1 MRGSNKNISKKRHQE
16 LVEFQRSL
24 GIRFRNLAILNTAL
38 SHKSYVNELEG
49 DLENYEK
56 LEFLGDS
63 FLGLVV
69 SDYLYNQ
76 EIYLK
81 EGTLARIKS
90 YVVSEST
97 LYSVGKTINIQK
109 YLLLGKGEEKS
120 GGRHRKALIGDS
132 IEALIGAYYIDG
144 GFSKARKLVE
154 RLFAGEIENVEKNR
168 HVKDYKS
175 ILQEYA
181 QKRYKVIPHYTIIN
195 TEGPDHRR
203 KFYVNVTV
211 GKRTYGP
218 GIGESKKQ
226 AEQNAASMALG
237 DLLTHKR
244 LRDPNIERSAKH
256 RQTLSLETE
265 SHKSAD
271 RRSKRRRGDDRTSED
286 HQTKSLETKSLETKS
301 RKSAGR
307 RSEIRKGDDRSS
319 GDRQTKSLQTR
330 GLKIQSTPSSE
341 RPAKDHQSKSRRTKT
356 LPTNGDEADNHT
368 DKTKGQS

>member
-1 MRGSNKNISKKRHQE
+1 MRGSNNNISKKRRQE
-16 LVEFQRSL
+16 LIEFQRSL

-38 SHKSYVNELEG
+38 SHKSYVNESEG

-132 IEALIGAYYIDG
+132 IEAIIGAYYLDG
-144 GFSKARKLVE
+144 GFSKARKLVK

-195 TEGPDHRR
+195 TEGPDHKR

-244 LRDPNIERSAKH
+244 LRDPNIERSARH
-256 RQTLSLETE
+256 R
-265 SHKSAD
+265 
-271 RRSKRRRGDDRTSED
+271 
-286 HQTKSLETKSLETKS
+286 QTKSLKTKGLETKGWRIRGRVSGRNNGKTGKSDDLSPESPQSKGPRTES

-307 RSEIRKGDDRSS
+307 RSKRRKGDDLTS
-319 GDRQTKSLQTR
+319 GDRQTR
-330 GLKIQSTPSSE
+330 GRPTKSTPSSE
-341 RPAKDHQSKSRRTKT
+341 RQAKDRQSKSRRTKS
-356 LPTNGDEADNHT
+356 LPTKGDETDNRR
-368 DKTKGQS
+368 GQD

>member
-1 MRGSNKNISKKRHQE
+1 MRGSNKTISKKRRQE

-120 GGRHRKALIGDS
+120 GGRHRKALIGDC
-132 IEALIGAYYIDG
+132 IEALIGAYYLDG
-144 GFSKARKLVE
+144 GFSKARKFVE
-154 RLFAGEIENVEKNR
+154 RLFAGEIEKVEKNR

-218 GIGESKKQ
+218 GIGESKKE

-244 LRDPNIERSAKH
+244 LRDPNIERSTKH
-256 RQTLSLETE
+256 RHIKDLETKGLSTE
-265 SHKSAD
+265 SRKSEG
-271 RRSKRRRGDDRTSED
+271 RRSKG
-286 HQTKSLETKSLETKS
+286 
-301 RKSAGR
+301 
-307 RSEIRKGDDRSS
+307 RKGDVLTS
-319 GDRQTKSLQTR
+319 GDRQIKDLQTKSVEIKDLEARDLRTKRRPSKGRQIP
-330 GLKIQSTPSSE
+330 GPPSSE
-341 RPAKDHQSKSRRTKT
+341 RPAKDHQSKSRRTKS
-356 LPTNGDEADNHT
+356 LSTNGDDADNRR
-368 DKTKGQS
+368 GQS

>member
-1 MRGSNKNISKKRHQE
+1 MRGSNKNISKKRRQE

-154 RLFAGEIENVEKNR
+154 WLFAGEIENVEKNR

-195 TEGPDHRR
+195 TEGPDHKR

-244 LRDPNIERSAKH
+244 LRDPNIERSVKH
-256 RQTLSLETE
+256 RQTKSLKT
-265 SHKSAD
+265 KGL
-271 RRSKRRRGDDRTSED
+271 KTRGR
-286 HQTKSLETKSLETKS
+286 QTKSLETKSLETKS
-301 RKSAGR
+301 LETESRKSAGR
-307 RSEIRKGDDRSS
+307 RSERRRGDDLTSKS
-319 GDRQTKSLQTR
+319 RQTRSLQT
-330 GLKIQSTPSSE
+330 GSTPSSE
-341 RPAKDHQSKSRRTKT
+341 RPAKDHQSKSRRTKS
-356 LPTNGDEADNHT
+356 LPTNGDEADNRT
-368 DKTKGQS
+368 DKTKG